1 MWQLWLG
8 LEAKHFENMQTAAFG
23 NFISAT
29 RVKGLWY
36 VRVKSVHV
44 QFVNASAARVCMCSS
59 GMHVRCVQGTAQDAQ
74 FVQSPCFKLNRHIN
88 QQRYQVMTIR

>member
-8 LEAKHFENMQTAAFG
+8 LEAKHLKHMQTAAFC

-29 RVKGLWY
+29 RVKGMWY

-59 GMHVRCVQGTAQDAQ
+59 GRHVRCVQGTAQDAQ
-74 FVQSPCFKLNRHIN
+74 SCRAPVLNSIDIN
-88 QQRYQVMTIR
+88 QQRHQVMTIR